1 MASHQLRSD
10 VTRYLRL
17 PKAVDL
23 IAFGLCVAQAL
34 YLPTSHLLTHWPYEV
49 SGYTATDFVN
59 VWAAGHLAL
68 QGAAASAYDLVA
80 HRQVQVA
87 VLGHDFSGNFP
98 WYYPPIY
105 LFVATGLASLPYLTA
120 WFGWVLATF
129 PAYLAAIRA
138 IIGDRVGVFLACA
151 FPAVL
156 SNILVGQNGFLT
168 AGLLGGTL
176 ATMERRPWLAGCFL
190 GLLTYKPHIGL
201 LFPIV
206 LIAGRQWRVFAA
218 AAATATA
225 LSLASLVAFGPE
237 AWHAFV
243 DALAAGSQSTLS
255 QGSTGWGKLQTIY
268 GCVRWLGG
276 SEALAWSV
284 HGLVV
289 VTCAITLCILWRGRI
304 PFALKAAAL
313 ATGALLATPYL
324 FLYDLVAV
332 AVPMAFL
339 LRTGMATEV
348 ATHEWVGLGL
358 ASLSILLYPAFE
370 APVGIPALLIVAG
383 LVGARV
389 LKQSVTSRQTA
400 HDTIAPSPI

>member
-1 MASHQLRSD
+1 MASPQLRTD
-10 VTRYLRL
+10 VTRRLRL

-23 IAFGLCVAQAL
+23 IAFALCVAQAL
-34 YLPTSHLLTHWPYEV
+34 YLLTSHLLTHWPLEAG
-49 SGYTATDFVN
+49 GYTASDFVN
-59 VWAAGHLAL
+59 VWAAGQLAL
-68 QGAAASAYDLVA
+68 QGTPALAYDLVA
-80 HRQVQVA
+80 HRQAQVA
-87 VLGHDFSGNFP
+87 AVGHDFSGNFP

-105 LFVATGLASLPYLTA
+105 LIVATGLASLPYLTA
-120 WFGWVLATF
+120 WIGWLLATF

-138 IIGDRVGVFLACA
+138 IIGERVAILLACA

-156 SNILVGQNGFLT
+156 SNALVGQNGFLT

-190 GLLTYKPHIGL
+190 GLLTYKPHLGL

-206 LIAGRQWRVFAA
+206 LIAAGRWRVFTA

-225 LSLASLVAFGPE
+225 LSLASLAAFGPD
-237 AWHAFV
+237 AWYAFV
-243 DALAAGSQSTLS
+243 HALAAGSQSTLS
-255 QGSTGWGKLQTIY
+255 QGSTGWGKLQTTY
-268 GCVRWLGG
+268 GFVRWLGG
-276 SEALAWSV
+276 SEVLAWSV

-289 VTCAITLCILWRGRI
+289 ATCAIALCVLWRSRI
-304 PFALKAAAL
+304 PFVLKAAAL

-339 LRTGMATEV
+339 LRAGMASEV
-348 ATHEWVGLGL
+348 ATYEWVSLGL
-358 ASLSILLYPAFE
+358 ASLFILLYPAFE

-389 LKQSVTSRQTA
+389 LKHSVPSRQTA
-400 HDTIAPSPI
+400 PDIIAPSAI